1 MIYIYISCWLRLKLE
16 SSTTSWIIVWYK
28 YVSSNQSC
36 NEVFFPHGSGGEISL
51 VSYANKKSTIPPKYI
66 FFFFLMNSKNIYF
79 FLKCGENIYIYI
91 NWKQIRWNK
100 IESSKTRYKSE
111 SSLFG
116 SL

>member
-66 FFFFLMNSKNIYF
+66 FFFFEWIQK
-79 FLKCGENIYIYI
+79 IYIFFSNVGKIYI
-91 NWKQIRWNK
+91 FI
-100 IESSKTRYKSE
+100 
-111 SSLFG
+111 
-116 SL
+116 